1 MPFEDLLTTIGISF
15 LEKTCCGLLYLE
27 LEYVLT
33 KLSMIIKLTVLLLKA
48 NAVLFGF
55 PWMLTF
61 AIKMHAV
68 RQGKFGFST

>member
-1 MPFEDLLTTIGISF
+1 MAFEDLLITMGISSH
-15 LEKTCCGLLYLE
+15 EKTCCGYLYLE

-33 KLSMIIKLTVLLLKA
+33 KLSMIIKLTGLLLKDT
-48 NAVLFGF
+48 AVLFGF

-68 RQGKFGFST
+68 